1 MEKNKETKTLS
12 PKLDVV
18 FQALFGEIGNERITK
33 GFLETILKRKIES
46 IDLSKNPIL
55 RREFKDDKLGVLD
68 ILAELDGKEKC
79 NIEMQLIDQSNII
92 ERILYYWSRLYTRQI
107 KTGED
112 YSLLEKTIVIL
123 ITDFEVKNLKEMD
136 YHSVWKIMDN
146 KTGGKILT
154 DKLEIDIIELPKI
167 KGREKDKDKLLD
179 WLYFLE
185 NPKSER
191 VTEKMGEN
199 KEIKEATEKLDSL
212 SEDERMQRIADLRLK
227 AIMDEKAIY
236 AKGLED
242 GEKKREEELKERIEE
257 LRQKA
262 IMDEKA
268 IYAKGLEDGKRKRE
282 EELQEKIAE
291 MEERIET
298 IAKKMLE
305 QKIDKKITKGFL
317 ETILKRKIESID
329 LSKNPIL
336 RREFKDDKLGVL
348 DILAELDGKEKCN
361 IEMQL
366 IDQSNIIERILYY
379 WSRLYTRQIKTGED
393 YSLLEK
399 TIVILITDFEVK
411 NLKEM
416 DYHSVWK
423 IMDNKTGGKILTDKL
438 EIDIIELPKIKG
450 REKDKD
456 KLLDWLYFLENPKS
470 ERVTEKM
477 GENKEIKEATEKLD
491 SLSEDER
498 MQRIADLRLK
508 AIMDEKAIYAKGL
521 EKGKLEVAKKMLEL
535 KISKE
540 TIAKA
545 TGLTMQEIENIS
557 I

>member
-1 MEKNKETKTLS
+1 MRKNQIKKESKIDKLLEI
-12 PKLDVV
+12 PKEISTNEPRLTNMGFNKMLIENYKMILEYQD
-18 FQALFGEIGNERITK
+18 FFIRISTQIGIININGFDLKLGEMTADEVLVTG
-33 GFLETILKRKIES
+33 KIES

-107 KTGED
+107 KIGED

-167 KGREKDKDKLLD
+167 KGREK
-179 WLYFLE
+179 E
-185 NPKSER
+185 
-191 VTEKMGEN
+191 
-199 KEIKEATEKLDSL
+199 
-212 SEDERMQRIADLRLK
+212 
-227 AIMDEKAIY
+227 
-236 AKGLED
+236 
-242 GEKKREEELKERIEE
+242 
-257 LRQKA
+257 
-262 IMDEKA
+262 
-268 IYAKGLEDGKRKRE
+268 
-282 EELQEKIAE
+282 
-291 MEERIET
+291 
-298 IAKKMLE
+298 
-305 QKIDKKITKGFL
+305 
-317 ETILKRKIESID
+317 
-329 LSKNPIL
+329 
-336 RREFKDDKLGVL
+336 
-348 DILAELDGKEKCN
+348 
-361 IEMQL
+361 
-366 IDQSNIIERILYY
+366 
-379 WSRLYTRQIKTGED
+379 
-393 YSLLEK
+393 
-399 TIVILITDFEVK
+399 
-411 NLKEM
+411 
-416 DYHSVWK
+416 
-423 IMDNKTGGKILTDKL
+423 
-438 EIDIIELPKIKG
+438 
-450 REKDKD
+450 KD

-545 TGLTMQEIENIS
+545 TGLTMQEIENIPN
-557 I
+557 

>member
-1 MEKNKETKTLS
+1 MAKSLTNTPS
-12 PKLDVV
+12 PKYLPTNDVI
-18 FQALFGEIGNERITK
+18 FKCLLGNPGNERITK

-191 VTEKMGEN
+191 VTEKMKEN
-199 KEIKEATEKLDSL
+199 ENLKEAVKKLDNL
-212 SEDERMQRIADLRLK
+212 SEDEKMQRIAD
-227 AIMDEKAIY
+227 
-236 AKGLED
+236 
-242 GEKKREEELKERIEE
+242 

-268 IYAKGLEDGKRKRE
+268 IYEKGLEVGIEKGIMEGSQK
-282 EELQEKIAE
+282 EKIE
-291 MEERIET
+291 
-298 IAKKMLE
+298 IAKKMLDL
-305 QKIDKKITKGFL
+305 KID
-317 ETILKRKIESID
+317 
-329 LSKNPIL
+329 
-336 RREFKDDKLGVL
+336 
-348 DILAELDGKEKCN
+348 
-361 IEMQL
+361 
-366 IDQSNIIERILYY
+366 
-379 WSRLYTRQIKTGED
+379 
-393 YSLLEK
+393 
-399 TIVILITDFEVK
+399 
-411 NLKEM
+411 
-416 DYHSVWK
+416 
-423 IMDNKTGGKILTDKL
+423 
-438 EIDIIELPKIKG
+438 
-450 REKDKD
+450 
-456 KLLDWLYFLENPKS
+456 
-470 ERVTEKM
+470 
-477 GENKEIKEATEKLD
+477 
-491 SLSEDER
+491 
-498 MQRIADLRLK
+498 
-508 AIMDEKAIYAKGL
+508 
-521 EKGKLEVAKKMLEL
+521 
-535 KISKE
+535 KE
-540 TIAKA
+540 TIAEA
-545 TGLTMQEIENIS
+545 TGLTEQEIEKILD
-557 I
+557 